1 MLATEAEAAILK
13 RVLAPEEGGFPT
25 EAARQ
30 ILNLGFTEADHARM
44 ADLSTKAQVGTL
56 TTGERE
62 ELEGFINVSHL
73 IALLQSKARMS
84 LKKQGFAA

>member
-1 MLATEAEAAILK
+1 MLSSDVETAILT
-13 RVLAPEEGGFPT
+13 RVIAPEQGGLPT

-44 ADLSTKAQVGTL
+44 VELSSRGQTGVL
-56 TTGERE
+56 TPGERD
-62 ELEGFINVSHL
+62 ELEGFINVGHL

-84 LKKQGFAA
+84 LRNHGSTA

>member
-1 MLATEAEAAILK
+1 MLSSDVEAAILT
-13 RVLAPEEGGFPT
+13 RVIAPEAGGFPE

-44 ADLSTKAQVGTL
+44 GELSSRARIGAL
-56 TTGERE
+56 TPGERD

-84 LKKQGFAA
+84 LRKQGSAA